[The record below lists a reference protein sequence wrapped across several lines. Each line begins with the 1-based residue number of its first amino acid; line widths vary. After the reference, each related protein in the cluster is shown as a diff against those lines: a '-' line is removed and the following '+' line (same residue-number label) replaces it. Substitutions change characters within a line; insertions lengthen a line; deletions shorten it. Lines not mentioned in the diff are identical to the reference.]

1 MPFNIQQTDI
11 GTKSPSTKQPAHQS
25 PQTCSA
31 IAMFRLSVALFAAL
45 AFAAKTNAFAPSKK
59 LSGTTPVS
67 LRDTRVRPLS
77 SVLFGREDD
86 TIDEVASNKKKGFLD
101 SNVRSKLVTE
111 SIAPWRTL
119 RLFLY
124 FSAGS
129 GALLGGLI
137 TLSGVAAALSGA
149 RTDVDLNV
157 EVLNL
162 AIDFGAVGAFAFL
175 AKWDFDRQ
183 KELTENVEKKIERK
197 KEQKKVIQNMRE
209 REKRLGDLKL
219 EIKVSADGQTR
230 EAPVSNIQAG
240 AKQHII
246 IVAGPKKACKDA
258 LIGANLLK
266 MDFAMSNI
274 LVVPYETGVG
284 AAELQSRP
292 SGGFGDGPSY
302 ENQPYV
308 ARVVGDGW
316 DEYIQ
321 EEIDDAIKQS
331 GEKIKEEGIVIV
343 VANNGKVIRRGVG
356 KVPWRQM
363 VDRLEEEVS
372 LGTI

>member
-1 MPFNIQQTDI
+1 MPRF
-11 GTKSPSTKQPAHQS
+11 
-25 PQTCSA
+25 
-31 IAMFRLSVALFAAL
+31 SVGVLVLAL
-45 AFAAKTNAFAPSKK
+45 ALGAQAFAPSRV
-59 LSGTTPVS
+59 GVTTRTPASV
-67 LRDTRVRPLS
+67 DRPAS
-77 SVLFGREDD
+77 STLFGREDG
-86 TIDEVASNKKKGFLD
+86 TIEQVASSKKKSTGLD
-101 SNVRSKLVTE
+101 EGVRSKLVTE

-124 FSAGS
+124 ASLGS
-129 GALLGGLI
+129 GALIGGLI
-137 TLSGVAAALSGA
+137 TLTGVAAALGGS
-149 RTDVDLNV
+149 RSDIDLNT
-157 EVLNL
+157 EALNL

-183 KELTENVEKKIERK
+183 AELTENVAKKIERK
-197 KEQKKVIQNMRE
+197 KEQKKVIKNMRE
-209 REKRLGDLKL
+209 REKRLADLQL
-219 EIKVSADGQTR
+219 EIQVSTDGKTQQ
-230 EAPVSNIQAG
+230 APVANIQAG

-246 IVAGPKKACKDA
+246 IVAGPKKACRDA

-266 MDFAMSNI
+266 MDFAMSNV
-274 LVVPYETGVG
+274 LVVPYETGAN

-308 ARVVGDGW
+308 ARVVGEGW

-321 EEIDDAIKQS
+321 EEINDAIEQS
-331 GEKIKEEGIVIV
+331 GESIKEDGIAIVI
-343 VANNGKVIRRGVG
+343 ANNGKVIRRGVG

-363 VDRLEEEVS
+363 VDQLEQEVS

>member
-1 MPFNIQQTDI
+1 
-11 GTKSPSTKQPAHQS
+11 
-25 PQTCSA
+25 
-31 IAMFRLSVALFAAL
+31 MFRLSVGLFAAL
-45 AFAAKTNAFAPSKK
+45 VFGANTNAFAPSNT
-59 LSGTTPVS
+59 LSRTTTVS
-67 LRDTRVRPLS
+67 IRDTLVRPS
-77 SVLFGREDD
+77 SLVLFGREDD
-86 TIDEVASNKKKGFLD
+86 TIDEVASKTKKGGLD
-101 SNVRSKLVTE
+101 PSVRSKLVTE

-129 GALLGGLI
+129 GALIGGLI

-149 RTDVDLNV
+149 KPDVDLNV
-157 EVLNL
+157 EALNL
-162 AIDFGAVGAFAFL
+162 AIDFGAAGAFAFL

-183 KELTENVEKKIERK
+183 KELTENVEQKIERK

-209 REKRLGDLKL
+209 REKRLGDLNL
-219 EIKVSADGQTR
+219 EIQVSADGETR
-230 EAPVSNIQAG
+230 KAPVSNIQAG
-240 AKQHII
+240 ANQHVI
-246 IVAGPKKACKDA
+246 IVAGPRKACKDA

-266 MDFAMSNI
+266 MDFAMSNV
-274 LVVPYETGVG
+274 LVVPFETGVG

-331 GEKIKEEGIVIV
+331 GESVKEEGIVIV

-363 VDRLEEEVS
+363 VDRLEQEVS